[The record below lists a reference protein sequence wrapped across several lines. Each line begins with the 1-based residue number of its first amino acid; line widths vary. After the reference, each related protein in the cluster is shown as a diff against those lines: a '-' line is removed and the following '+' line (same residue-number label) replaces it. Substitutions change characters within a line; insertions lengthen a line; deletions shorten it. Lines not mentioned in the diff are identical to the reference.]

1 MKQTLQPV
9 PSPFRPRGCRRSH
22 DPHDSL
28 EWDRGEG
35 IWLWDVQGRKY
46 LDCLSGYSANNF
58 GHCHPQLVSILHDQ
72 VTKLS
77 FCPGAHSSE
86 RNLLEAELVSA
97 VSESSSRHGLIQTDQ
112 AVWISTTGSRAIEIA
127 WKIAHA
133 YRPGRLVRFDLSYHG
148 RSLATS
154 CISDTKRAS
163 CVYGETDLPAF
174 PSWEVAFP
182 RCQPG
187 ECIEA
192 ECQKSLEE
200 AEQLFRVRRSQIS
213 ALLIEPA
220 IGARGYFFAPANF
233 FQQLTEL
240 ARSFGILIIS
250 DEIQMGLGRMG
261 ELVASHAQSWNPD
274 LMVLGKS
281 LGGGLV
287 PLSAVI
293 GDRELMNGL
302 PENIESET
310 YAANPLSCRVGI
322 EVLHLLNNTS
332 AIQTSAIEHHRLRQG
347 LDAFVPENWTVGT
360 GSASAIDLQMLGGDP
375 ARPNELVAQLAEDGI
390 LVHLTGPERNR
401 IAIIPPLT
409 IGREETERLLHALRK
424 AWSRMRLPSLTPS
437 GKSSC

>member
-1 MKQTLQPV
+1 MRQPF
-9 PSPFRPRGCRRSH
+9 PSPFRPRGSRRSH
-22 DPHDSL
+22 DPHDAL

-35 IWLWDVQGRKY
+35 TWLWDVTGRKY

-58 GHCHPQLVSILHDQ
+58 GHGHPRLVAILQDQLM
-72 VTKLS
+72 KLS

-86 RNLLEAELVSA
+86 RKHLEAKLASA
-97 VSESSSRHGLIQTDQ
+97 VTESAIRQGLSQTDQ
-112 AVWISTTGSRAIEIA
+112 AVWVSTTGSRAIEIA

-148 RSLATS
+148 RSLATC

-163 CVYGETDLPAF
+163 CAYGEDDLPAF

-187 ECIEA
+187 GCMEA

-200 AEQLFRVRRSQIS
+200 AEQLFRIRHSQIS

-220 IGARGYFFAPANF
+220 IGARGYFFAPESF
-233 FQQLTEL
+233 FKQLTQL
-240 ARSFGILIIS
+240 ARSFGILVIS
-250 DEIQMGLGRMG
+250 DEIQMGLGRLG
-261 ELVASHAQSWNPD
+261 GFAASHTQGWNPD

-281 LGGGLV
+281 LGGGLI

-293 GDRELMNGL
+293 GDRDLMNGL
-302 PENIESET
+302 PENVESET
-310 YAANPLSCRVGI
+310 YAATPLSCRVGI
-322 EVLHLLNNTS
+322 EVLHLLTQTS
-332 AIQTSAIEHHRLRQG
+332 AVQTSAIEHHYLREG
-347 LDAFVPENWTVGT
+347 LNAFVPENWIVGI
-360 GSASAIDLQMLGGDP
+360 GSASAIDLQMLGGDQAIP
-375 ARPNELVAQLAEDGI
+375 KELVTQLAEDGI

-424 AWSRMRLPSLTPS
+424 VWYRMRLPSLTPS